1 MARAERKGIK
11 NYTTQISVE
20 RTISEIEKLLAKH
33 GAKKILKDYDDDGVS
48 ALSFMIQIDSGYI
61 PIKIPV
67 RADRVVQMLNKEYN
81 KGSIAKKFKD
91 NIEQARRIMWRIIL
105 DWLDAQMTMIEVG
118 QRELIEVFFADILD
132 LKTNKTLYEQV
143 SNNLSS
149 YLIEFKG

>member
-1 MARAERKGIK
+1 MVKVERKAIK

-20 RTISEIEKLLAKH
+20 RTVSEIEKLLAKH
-33 GAKKILKDYDDDGVS
+33 GARKILKDYDDDGIC
-48 ALSFMIQIDSGYI
+48 ALSFMIKIDAGLV

-67 RADRVVQMLNKEYN
+67 RVDRVVKMLNGEYN

-91 NIEQARRIMWRIIL
+91 NVEQARRIMWRIIL

-132 LKTNKTLYEQV
+132 FKTNKTLYEQV
-143 SNNLSS
+143 GNNLSS
-149 YLIEFKG
+149 YLIEYKD